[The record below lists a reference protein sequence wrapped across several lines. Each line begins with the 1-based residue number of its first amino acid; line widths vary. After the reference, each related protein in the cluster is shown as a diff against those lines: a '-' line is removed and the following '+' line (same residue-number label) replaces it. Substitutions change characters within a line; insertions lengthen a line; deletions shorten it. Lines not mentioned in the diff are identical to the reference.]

1 MADQINYNVNI
12 NTKDAVQSVD
22 NLNSSLQGVESTASK
37 TSGIGEKLAGI
48 KGPVGQAVQAVQG
61 FGKSLLV
68 LAANPVVLTITAIT
82 AALGL
87 LYKAFTSTD
96 EGGEK
101 VDQLMAGLNAVM
113 NVFRDVLVK
122 VANILI
128 GIFQDPQKALSDFAG
143 MLKENIINRFE
154 GLLELLPQLG
164 KAIGLLFSGEFSEA
178 GKVATN
184 AVAKVA
190 LGVEDMT
197 GKLDAAGKA
206 IGKVMDEAQRE
217 AAIAAN
223 IERQFAK
230 IADAERA
237 LGVQRAKQNKELAAA
252 RLMME
257 DENATLDERI
267 NALQQVGKAEDE
279 LLTKEMG
286 IAKQKLALIN
296 QRNALSDISD
306 EMAQEAAD
314 AQSKVYELEAQSILR
329 KRKLTKSIDSLN
341 KEDAAKKKQEL
352 KDIEDAAKLAADA
365 EKTRLDELQKAK
377 EESINKTS
385 DQQKINAYNTI
396 QNEKDLAEALAQIEL
411 ERTNQL
417 IASRTAAGLAVTDLE
432 LKNAQYLAD
441 KKFQIEKEAAENTKK
456 LEEAK
461 KANALAI
468 IEATGKALGT
478 FSQLVGENTATGKAL
493 AVASAII
500 DTYMG
505 ANKALAAG
513 AATPPLGYINAAAI
527 IATGLMNVKKIVST
541 PIPGQSASGA
551 MPSMGPS
558 VSIIGGTADP
568 SAQMAA
574 SLNKNLNKPA
584 KAYVVGNDM
593 SSQQALDRR
602 IQTNATFP
610 G

>member
-1 MADQINYNVNI
+1 MAEQINYNVNI
-12 NTKDAVQSVD
+12 NTKDAVQNVD
-22 NLNSSLQGVESTASK
+22 NLNASLEGVGTTAQK
-37 TSGIGEKLAGI
+37 ASGIGEKLAGI

-61 FGKSLLV
+61 FGKSLMV
-68 LAANPVVLTITAIT
+68 LAANPVMLTITAIT

-101 VDQLMAGLNAVM
+101 VDQLMAGLSAVM

-128 GIFQDPQKALSDFAG
+128 GIFTDPKKALNDFAG

-197 GKLDAAGKA
+197 GKLDAAVKA

-217 AAIAAN
+217 AQIAAN
-223 IERQFAK
+223 IEKQFAK
-230 IADAERA
+230 IEDAERA
-237 LGVQRAKQNKELAAA
+237 LGVERAKQNKELAAA

-257 DENATLDERI
+257 DENATLEERI
-267 NALQQVGKAEDE
+267 KALKQVGTAEDA
-279 LLTKEMG
+279 LLAKEMK
-286 IAKQKLALIN
+286 IAKEKLALIN

-306 EMAQEAAD
+306 EMAQESAD

-329 KRKLTKSIDSLN
+329 KRKLTKSIDALN
-341 KEDAAKKKQEL
+341 KEDDAKRKQEL
-352 KDIEDAAKLAADA
+352 KDQLDASKAAIEAELAFKQRAADGE
-365 EKTRLDELQKAK
+365 EKFINEQYAKEQLRITKTISDEKEKQKALEK
-377 EESINKTS
+377 LELDRLANM
-385 DQQKINAYNTI
+385 I
-396 QNEKDLAEALAQIEL
+396 QAKRD
-411 ERTNQL
+411 
-417 IASRTAAGLAVTDLE
+417 AGQSTTDLE
-432 LKNAQYLAD
+432 LQLAQKEIAIKKETAD
-441 KKFQIEKEAAENTKK
+441 ATKK
-456 LEEAK
+456 IDDAK
-461 KANALAI
+461 HANSVALLD
-468 IEATGKALGT
+468 ATGAALST
-478 FSQLVGENTATGKAL
+478 FSQLVGEQTAMGKTL

-500 DTYMG
+500 STYSG
-505 ANKALAAG
+505 ANKALEAG

-527 IATGLMNVKKIVST
+527 IATGLMNVKKILSVKVPNASDS
-541 PIPGQSASGA
+541 GQSA
-551 MPSMGPS
+551 PSMGPS
-558 VSIIGGTADP
+558 VSIIGGTVDP
-568 SAQMAA
+568 SAQMSA
-574 SLNKNLNKPA
+574 SLNKSLNKPA

>member
-1 MADQINYNVNI
+1 MAEQINYNVNI
-12 NTKDAVQSVD
+12 NTKDAVQNVD
-22 NLNSSLQGVESTASK
+22 NLNASLEGVGTTAQK
-37 TSGIGEKLAGI
+37 ASGIGEKLAGI

-61 FGKSLLV
+61 FGKSLMV
-68 LAANPVVLTITAIT
+68 LAANPVMLTITAIT

-101 VDQLMAGLNAVM
+101 VDQLMAGLSAVM

-128 GIFQDPQKALSDFAG
+128 GIFTDPQKALNEFAT

-217 AAIAAN
+217 AQIAAN
-223 IERQFAK
+223 IEKQFAK
-230 IADAERA
+230 IQDAERA
-237 LGVQRAKQNKELAAA
+237 LGVERAKQNKELAAA

-257 DENATLDERI
+257 DENATLEERI
-267 NALQQVGKAEDE
+267 KALKQVGTAEDA
-279 LLTKEMG
+279 LLAKEMK
-286 IAKQKLALIN
+286 IAKEKLALIN

-306 EMAQEAAD
+306 EMAQESAD

-329 KRKLTKSIDSLN
+329 KRKLTKSIDALN
-341 KEDAAKKKQEL
+341 KEDEAKRKQEL
-352 KDIEDAAKLAADA
+352 KDQLDASKAAIEAELAFKQRAADGE
-365 EKTRLDELQKAK
+365 EKFINEQYAKEQLRITKTISDEKEKQKALEK
-377 EESINKTS
+377 LELDRLANM
-385 DQQKINAYNTI
+385 I
-396 QNEKDLAEALAQIEL
+396 QAKKD
-411 ERTNQL
+411 
-417 IASRTAAGLAVTDLE
+417 AGQSTTDLE
-432 LKNAQYLAD
+432 LQLAQKEIAIKKETAD
-441 KKFQIEKEAAENTKK
+441 ATKK
-456 LEEAK
+456 IDDAK
-461 KANALAI
+461 HANAVALLD
-468 IEATGKALGT
+468 ATGAALST
-478 FSQLVGENTATGKAL
+478 FSQLVGEQTAMGKTL

-500 DTYMG
+500 STYSG
-505 ANKALAAG
+505 ANKALEAG

-527 IATGLMNVKKIVST
+527 IATGLMNVKKILSVKVPNASDS
-541 PIPGQSASGA
+541 GQSA
-551 MPSMGPS
+551 PSMGPS
-558 VSIIGGTADP
+558 VSIIGGTVDP
-568 SAQMAA
+568 SAQMSA
-574 SLNKNLNKPA
+574 SLNKSLNKPA

>member
-1 MADQINYNVNI
+1 MAEQINYNVNI

-61 FGKSLLV
+61 FGKSLMV

-82 AALGL
+82 ASLGL

-101 VDQLMAGLNAVM
+101 VDQLMAGLSAVM

-128 GIFQDPQKALSDFAG
+128 GIFTEPQKALNDFSA

-164 KAIGLLFSGEFSEA
+164 KAISLLFSGEFSEA

-217 AAIAAN
+217 AQIAAN
-223 IERQFAK
+223 IEKQFAK
-230 IADAERA
+230 IEDAERS
-237 LGVQRAKQNKELAAA
+237 LGVQRAKQNKELAEA

-257 DENATLDERI
+257 DENATLEDRI
-267 NALQQVGKAEDE
+267 KALKQVGTAEDS
-279 LLTKEMG
+279 LLAKEMK
-286 IAKQKLALIN
+286 IAKEKLALIQ
-296 QRNALSDISD
+296 QRNSLSDVSD
-306 EMAQEAAD
+306 AMAQEAAD
-314 AQSKVYELEAQSILR
+314 AQSKVYALEEQSILR
-329 KRKLTKSIDSLN
+329 KRKLTKSIDALN
-341 KEDAAKKKQEL
+341 KEDAAKRKQEL
-352 KDIEDAAKLAADA
+352 KDELDASKAAVEAEIAFKQRAADGE
-365 EKTRLDELQKAK
+365 EKFINEQYAKEQLRITKTISDEKEKQKALEK
-377 EESINKTS
+377 LELDRLANLIQAKRDAGQS
-385 DQQKINAYNTI
+385 TI
-396 QNEKDLAEALAQIEL
+396 
-411 ERTNQL
+411 
-417 IASRTAAGLAVTDLE
+417 DLE
-432 LKNAQYLAD
+432 LQLAQKEIAIKKETAD
-441 KKFQIEKEAAENTKK
+441 ASKKID
-456 LEEAK
+456 EAK
-461 KANALAI
+461 HANSVALLD
-468 IEATGKALGT
+468 ATGAALST
-478 FSQLVGENTATGKAL
+478 FSQLVGEQTAIGKTL
-493 AVASAII
+493 SVASAII
-500 DTYMG
+500 ATYSG
-505 ANKALAAG
+505 ANKALEAG

-527 IATGLMNVKKIVST
+527 IATGLLNVKKILSVK
-541 PIPGQSASGA
+541 IPGASDSGQSA
-551 MPSMGPS
+551 PSMGPS

-568 SAQMAA
+568 SAQMSA
-574 SLNKNLNKPA
+574 SLNKSLNKPA

>member
-1 MADQINYNVNI
+1 MAEQINYNVNI
-12 NTKDAVQSVD
+12 NTKDAVQNVD
-22 NLNSSLQGVESTASK
+22 NLNASLEGVGTTAQK
-37 TSGIGEKLAGI
+37 ASGIGEKLAGI

-61 FGKSLLV
+61 FGKSLMV
-68 LAANPVVLTITAIT
+68 LAANPVMLTITAIT

-101 VDQLMAGLNAVM
+101 VDQLMAGLSAVM

-128 GIFQDPQKALSDFAG
+128 GIFTDPQKALNEFAT

-217 AAIAAN
+217 AQIAAN
-223 IERQFAK
+223 IEKQFAK
-230 IADAERA
+230 IQDAERA
-237 LGVQRAKQNKELAAA
+237 LGVERAKQNKELAAA

-257 DENATLDERI
+257 DENATLEERI
-267 NALQQVGKAEDE
+267 KALKQVGTAEDA
-279 LLTKEMG
+279 LLAKEMK

-306 EMAQEAAD
+306 EMAQESAD

-329 KRKLTKSIDSLN
+329 KRKLTKSIDALN
-341 KEDAAKKKQEL
+341 KEDEAKRKQEL
-352 KDIEDAAKLAADA
+352 KDQLDASKAAIEAELAFKQRAADGE
-365 EKTRLDELQKAK
+365 EKFINEQYAKEQLRITKTISDEKEKQKALEK
-377 EESINKTS
+377 LELDRLANM
-385 DQQKINAYNTI
+385 I
-396 QNEKDLAEALAQIEL
+396 QAKRD
-411 ERTNQL
+411 
-417 IASRTAAGLAVTDLE
+417 AGQSTTDLE
-432 LKNAQYLAD
+432 LQLAQKEIAIKKETAD
-441 KKFQIEKEAAENTKK
+441 ATKK
-456 LEEAK
+456 IDDAK
-461 KANALAI
+461 HANSVALLD
-468 IEATGKALGT
+468 ATGAALST
-478 FSQLVGENTATGKAL
+478 FSQLVGEQTAMGKTL

-500 DTYMG
+500 STYSG
-505 ANKALAAG
+505 ANKALEAG

-527 IATGLMNVKKIVST
+527 IATGLMNVKKILSVKVPNASDS
-541 PIPGQSASGA
+541 GQSA
-551 MPSMGPS
+551 PSMGPS
-558 VSIIGGTADP
+558 VSIIGGTVDP
-568 SAQMAA
+568 SAQMSA
-574 SLNKNLNKPA
+574 SLNKSLNKPA

>member
-1 MADQINYNVNI
+1 MAEQINYNVNI
-12 NTKDAVQSVD
+12 NTKDAVQNVD
-22 NLNSSLQGVESTASK
+22 NLNASLEGVGTTAQK
-37 TSGIGEKLAGI
+37 ASGIGEKLAGI

-61 FGKSLLV
+61 FGKSLMV
-68 LAANPVVLTITAIT
+68 LAANPVMLTITAIT

-101 VDQLMAGLNAVM
+101 VDQLMAGLSAVM

-128 GIFQDPQKALSDFAG
+128 SIFTDPQKALSDFAG

-217 AAIAAN
+217 AKIAAN
-223 IERQFAK
+223 IEKQFAK
-230 IADAERA
+230 IEDAERS

-257 DENATLDERI
+257 DENATLEERI
-267 NALQQVGKAEDE
+267 KALQQVGTAEDS
-279 LLTKEMG
+279 LLTKEMA

-306 EMAQEAAD
+306 EMAQESAD

-329 KRKLTKSIDSLN
+329 KRKLTKSIDALN
-341 KEDAAKKKQEL
+341 KEDAAKRKQEL
-352 KDIEDAAKLAADA
+352 KDQLDAAKAATDEEIAFKQRAADGE
-365 EKTRLDELQKAK
+365 EKFINEQYAKEQLRITKTISDEKEKQKALEK
-377 EESINKTS
+377 LELDRLANM
-385 DQQKINAYNTI
+385 I
-396 QNEKDLAEALAQIEL
+396 QAKRD
-411 ERTNQL
+411 
-417 IASRTAAGLAVTDLE
+417 AGQSTTDLE
-432 LKNAQYLAD
+432 LQLAQKEIAIKKETAD
-441 KKFQIEKEAAENTKK
+441 ATKK
-456 LEEAK
+456 IDDAK
-461 KANALAI
+461 HANSVALLD
-468 IEATGKALGT
+468 ATGAALST
-478 FSQLVGENTATGKAL
+478 FSQLVGEQTAMGKTL
-493 AVASAII
+493 SVASAII
-500 DTYMG
+500 ATYSG
-505 ANKALAAG
+505 ANKALEAG

-527 IATGLMNVKKIVST
+527 IATGLMNVKKILSVKVPNASDS
-541 PIPGQSASGA
+541 GQSV
-551 MPSMGPS
+551 PSMGPS
-558 VSIIGGTADP
+558 VSIIGGTVDP
-568 SAQMAA
+568 SAQMSA
-574 SLNKNLNKPA
+574 SLNKSLNKPA

>member
-1 MADQINYNVNI
+1 MAEQINYNVNI
-12 NTKDAVQSVD
+12 NTKDAVQNVD
-22 NLNSSLQGVESTASK
+22 NLNASLEGVGTTAQK
-37 TSGIGEKLAGI
+37 ASGIGEKLAGI

-61 FGKSLLV
+61 FGKSLMV
-68 LAANPVVLTITAIT
+68 LAANPVMLTITAIT

-101 VDQLMAGLNAVM
+101 VDQLMAGLSAVM

-128 GIFQDPQKALSDFAG
+128 GIFTDPKKALNDFAG

-197 GKLDAAGKA
+197 GKLDAAVKA

-217 AAIAAN
+217 AQIAAN
-223 IERQFAK
+223 IEKQFAK
-230 IADAERA
+230 IEDAERA
-237 LGVQRAKQNKELAAA
+237 LGVERAKQNKELAAA

-257 DENATLDERI
+257 DENATLEERI
-267 NALQQVGKAEDE
+267 KALKQVGTAEDA
-279 LLTKEMG
+279 LLAKEMK
-286 IAKQKLALIN
+286 IAKEKLALIN
-296 QRNALSDISD
+296 QRKALSDISD
-306 EMAQEAAD
+306 EMAQESAD

-329 KRKLTKSIDSLN
+329 KRKLTKSIDALN
-341 KEDAAKKKQEL
+341 KEDDAKRKQEL
-352 KDIEDAAKLAADA
+352 KDQLDASKAAIEAELAFKQRAADGE
-365 EKTRLDELQKAK
+365 EKFINEQYAKEQLRITKTISDEKEKQKALEK
-377 EESINKTS
+377 LELDRLANM
-385 DQQKINAYNTI
+385 I
-396 QNEKDLAEALAQIEL
+396 QAKRD
-411 ERTNQL
+411 
-417 IASRTAAGLAVTDLE
+417 AGQSTTDLE
-432 LKNAQYLAD
+432 LQLAQKEIAIKKETAD
-441 KKFQIEKEAAENTKK
+441 ATKK
-456 LEEAK
+456 IDDAK
-461 KANALAI
+461 HANSVALLD
-468 IEATGKALGT
+468 ATGAALST
-478 FSQLVGENTATGKAL
+478 FSQLVGEQTAMGKTL

-500 DTYMG
+500 STYSG
-505 ANKALAAG
+505 ANKALEAG

-527 IATGLMNVKKIVST
+527 IATGLMNVKKILSVKVPNASDS
-541 PIPGQSASGA
+541 GQSA
-551 MPSMGPS
+551 PSMGPS
-558 VSIIGGTADP
+558 VSIIGGTVDP
-568 SAQMAA
+568 SAQMSA
-574 SLNKNLNKPA
+574 SLNKSLNKPA

>member
-1 MADQINYNVNI
+1 MAEQINYNVNI
-12 NTKDAVQSVD
+12 NTNDAVQSVN
-22 NLNSSLQGVESTASK
+22 NLNSSLEGVGTSAQK
-37 TSGIGEKLAGI
+37 ASGIGDKLAGI

-61 FGKSLLV
+61 FGKSLMV
-68 LAANPVVLTITAIT
+68 LAANPVMLTITAIT
-82 AALGL
+82 AALAL

-101 VDQLMAGLNAVM
+101 VDQIMAGLSAVM

-122 VANILI
+122 VAKILI
-128 GIFQDPQKALSDFAG
+128 SIFEDPQKALSDFAG

-154 GLLELLPQLG
+154 GLLELLPALG

-178 GKVATN
+178 GKVAVN
-184 AVAKVA
+184 AVAKA
-190 LGVEDMT
+190 TLGVEDMT

-206 IGKVMDEAQRE
+206 IGKVMDQAQRE
-217 AAIAAN
+217 AKIAAN
-223 IERQFAK
+223 IAKQFAK
-230 IADAERA
+230 IEDAERS

-257 DENATLDERI
+257 DENATLEERI
-267 NALQQVGKAEDE
+267 KALQQVGTAEDS
-279 LLTKEMG
+279 LLTKEMA

-306 EMAQEAAD
+306 EMAQESAD

-329 KRKLTKSIDSLN
+329 KRKLTKSIDALN
-341 KEDAAKKKQEL
+341 KEDAAKRKQDA
-352 KDIEDAAKLAADA
+352 KDLLDAAKAATDEEIAFRQRAADGE
-365 EKTRLDELQKAK
+365 EKFINEQYAKEQLRITKTISDEKDKQKAL
-377 EESINKTS
+377 EQLELDRLANM
-385 DQQKINAYNTI
+385 I
-396 QNEKDLAEALAQIEL
+396 QAKRD
-411 ERTNQL
+411 
-417 IASRTAAGLAVTDLE
+417 AGQSTTDLE
-432 LKNAQYLAD
+432 LQLAQKEIAIKKETAD
-441 KKFQIEKEAAENTKK
+441 ATKK
-456 LEEAK
+456 IDDAK
-461 KANALAI
+461 QANTLALLDATSNALA
-468 IEATGKALGT
+468 T
-478 FSQLVGENTATGKAL
+478 FSQLAGEDTAMGKSL

-500 DTYMG
+500 STYTG

-527 IATGLMNVKKIVST
+527 IATGLMNVKKILSVKVPGASDS
-541 PIPGQSASGA
+541 GQSV
-551 MPSMGPS
+551 PSGPS

-568 SAQMAA
+568 SAQMSA
-574 SLNKNLNKPA
+574 SLNRSLNKPA

>member
-1 MADQINYNVNI
+1 MAEQINYNVNI
-12 NTKDAVQSVD
+12 NTKDAVQNVD
-22 NLNSSLQGVESTASK
+22 NLNASLEGVGTTAQK
-37 TSGIGEKLAGI
+37 ASGIGEKLAGI

-61 FGKSLLV
+61 FGKSLMV
-68 LAANPVVLTITAIT
+68 LAANPVMLTITAIT

-101 VDQLMAGLNAVM
+101 VDQLMAGLSAVM

-128 GIFQDPQKALSDFAG
+128 GIFTDPQKALNDFAG

-217 AAIAAN
+217 AQIAAN
-223 IERQFAK
+223 IEKQFAK
-230 IADAERA
+230 IEDAERA
-237 LGVQRAKQNKELAAA
+237 LGVERAKQNKELAAA

-257 DENATLDERI
+257 DENATLEERI
-267 NALQQVGKAEDE
+267 KALKQVGTAEDA
-279 LLTKEMG
+279 LLAKEMK
-286 IAKQKLALIN
+286 IAKEKLSLIN

-306 EMAQEAAD
+306 EMAQESAD
-314 AQSKVYELEAQSILR
+314 AQKKVYELEEQSILR
-329 KRKLTKSIDSLN
+329 KRKLTKSIDALN
-341 KEDAAKKKQEL
+341 KEDEAKRKQEL
-352 KDIEDAAKLAADA
+352 KDQLDASKAAIEAELAFKQRAADGE
-365 EKTRLDELQKAK
+365 EKFINEQYAKEQLRITKTISDEKEKQKALEK
-377 EESINKTS
+377 LELDRLANM
-385 DQQKINAYNTI
+385 I
-396 QNEKDLAEALAQIEL
+396 QAKRD
-411 ERTNQL
+411 
-417 IASRTAAGLAVTDLE
+417 AGQSTTDLE
-432 LKNAQYLAD
+432 LQLAQKEIAIKKETAD
-441 KKFQIEKEAAENTKK
+441 ATKK
-456 LEEAK
+456 IDDAK
-461 KANALAI
+461 HANSVALLD
-468 IEATGKALGT
+468 ATGAALST
-478 FSQLVGENTATGKAL
+478 FSQLVGEQTAMGKTL

-500 DTYMG
+500 STYSG
-505 ANKALAAG
+505 ANKALEAG

-527 IATGLMNVKKIVST
+527 IATGLMNVKKILSVKVPNASDS
-541 PIPGQSASGA
+541 GQSA
-551 MPSMGPS
+551 PSMGPS
-558 VSIIGGTADP
+558 VSIIGGTVDP
-568 SAQMAA
+568 SAQMSA
-574 SLNKNLNKPA
+574 SLNKSLNKPA

>member
-22 NLNSSLQGVESTASK
+22 NLNSSLKGVETTASK

-61 FGKSLLV
+61 FGKSLTV

-122 VANILI
+122 VANVLI
-128 GIFQDPQKALSDFAG
+128 GIFTEPQKALSDFAG

-164 KAIGLLFSGEFSEA
+164 KAIGLLFSGEFAEA

-190 LGVEDMT
+190 LGVDDMT
-197 GKLDAAGKA
+197 GKLDSAGKA

-223 IERQFAK
+223 IAKQFSK
-230 IADAERA
+230 IEDAERA

-257 DENATLDERI
+257 DENATLQERI
-267 NALQQVGKAEDE
+267 TALQTVGKAEDE
-279 LLTKEMG
+279 LLTKEMA

-296 QRNALSDISD
+296 QRNALSDVSD

-329 KRKLTKSIDSLN
+329 KRKLTKSIESLN
-341 KEDAAKKKQEL
+341 REDAAKKKQEL
-352 KDIEDAAKLAADA
+352 KDIADAAKLAADA
-365 EKTRLDELQKAK
+365 EKTRLDELQKSK
-377 EESINKTS
+377 EEAINKAS
-385 DQQKINAYNTI
+385 DLQKINAYNTI
-396 QNEKDLAEALAQIEL
+396 QNEKDLANALEQIEL
-411 ERTNQL
+411 DRTNKL
-417 IASRTAAGLAVTDLE
+417 IESRKAAGLAVTDLE
-432 LKNAQYLAD
+432 LKNAQALAD
-441 KKFQIEKEAAENTKK
+441 KKFQIEKESAEATKK
-456 LEEAK
+456 LDAAK
-461 KANALAI
+461 HANTLALLD
-468 IEATGKALGT
+468 ATGAALST
-478 FSQLVGENTATGKAL
+478 FSQLAGEQTAMGKSL

-500 DTYMG
+500 DTYSG
-505 ANKALAAG
+505 ADKALAAG

-527 IATGLMNVKKIVST
+527 IATGLMNVKKILSVKV
-541 PIPGQSASGA
+541 PGSSGSGSV
-551 MPSMGPS
+551 PSMGPS
-558 VSIIGGTADP
+558 VSIIGGTVNP
-568 SAQMAA
+568 SAQMSA
-574 SLNKNLNKPA
+574 SLNKTLGKPA